1 MAPTPVPT
9 MTAVGVASPRAQGQA
24 MSRTAMAWR
33 NAWLSLKQLGSIA
46 FGVAVK
52 FEALEAVKFVPL
64 EARLGLSHCVCVCVC
79 LCVCVCMYMVR
90 VCTKDAHVHT

>member
-1 MAPTPVPT
+1 

-33 NAWLSLKQLGSIA
+33 KAWLSLKQLSPGLAGS
-46 FGVAVK
+46 VA
-52 FEALEAVKFVPL
+52 LGEAVKFVMLGAVKFVML

-79 LCVCVCMYMVR
+79 VCAR
-90 VCTKDAHVHT
+90 VYGKGGVEDGHK